1 MNKVCSVPR
10 KSSQARA
17 RGGCIKTQ
25 LTACFEKLPVHLGE
39 TEGSEKGFLENVLPD
54 QSLLGLREGSQA
66 NDVEMQVDFP
76 RVRKVRDCMACVG
89 N

>member
-1 MNKVCSVPR
+1 M
-10 KSSQARA
+10 
-17 RGGCIKTQ
+17 
-25 LTACFEKLPVHLGE
+25 HLGE
-39 TEGSEKGFLENVLPD
+39 TEGSEKGFLEKVLPD

-76 RVRKVRDCMACVG
+76 GVRKVRDCMACVG